1 MFEPECY
8 ADAYEDEVETWRTVA
23 TERVVDLDAYRQARP
38 EGPVTWRKRAALHYQ
53 PAMPDEWPF

>member
-8 ADAYEDEVETWRTVA
+8 ADAYEEEVETWQALAR
-23 TERVVDLDAYRQARP
+23 EHVVDLDSYRQARP
-38 EGPVTWRKRAALHYQ
+38 KGPVTWRKRPAAQYQ